1 MSLPETKKDGPHAL
15 PIATV
20 VSMVVWIYLCE
31 CLIQDGNA
39 DVTLKANDGATVLRF
54 VCHLGYMGIV
64 RYLHRVSALFRASSE
79 GHLEIVQYL
88 IKDCHIDAAV
98 KVANAGTALHGA
110 SHFST
115 LSCCTV
121 FDSRMPSQ
129 CISTKAG
136 CGVTPFHCAS
146 RSGHFGHCTIFH
158 YRLSYRY
165 EYNAYAW

>member
-1 MSLPETKKDGPHAL
+1 MFDTRRKRGRDIESTH
-15 PIATV
+15 
-20 VSMVVWIYLCE
+20 
-31 CLIQDGNA
+31 
-39 DVTLKANDGATVLRF
+39 DGATVLRF
-54 VCHLGYMGIV
+54 VCHLGYMEIV
-64 RYLHRVSALFRASSE
+64 RYLRRVSASAITSDGAQAVFRASIE

-129 CISTKAG
+129 CINKSGLWRNSIPLCESKRSFWTLYNISLPTVVSIRIQRICMVK
-136 CGVTPFHCAS
+136 S
-146 RSGHFGHCTIFH
+146 RCIVQ
-158 YRLSYRY
+158 LW
-165 EYNAYAW
+165 EDI

>member
-1 MSLPETKKDGPHAL
+1 MLDTRRKRGRDIESTH
-15 PIATV
+15 
-20 VSMVVWIYLCE
+20 
-31 CLIQDGNA
+31 
-39 DVTLKANDGATVLRF
+39 DGATVLRLA
-54 VCHLGYMGIV
+54 CHLGYMEIV
-64 RYLHRVSALFRASSE
+64 RYLHRVSASAITSDGAQALFRASSE